1 MRWLSSIRPFPPMEP
16 PTKQST
22 HRCSIWA
29 QSFPFHSFNLAN
41 CIPHLFLNFELSFDY
56 ENALDVPFHLSFSI
70 FISLFFSLSLLDRT
84 ISDCCENKIKSRINF
99 CPHRLWL
106 ITQKLG
112 KMGIP
117 IEIACFIDEM
127 LIGWIPSSLFSFS
140 TPPTFYLPLS
150 LSAAF
155 CVFQKEIHL
164 NTSHQKPNLISYLM
178 YWYAGKG
185 RKMINTRKKR
195 QRKCS
200 CYWCISVRVNLFGIF
215 P

>member
-1 MRWLSSIRPFPPMEP
+1 MRWLSSIRPFSPMEP

-70 FISLFFSLSLLDRT
+70 IISLSLSLSLLDRT

-127 LIGWIPSSLFSFS
+127 LIGWIPSSLFPSL
-140 TPPTFYLPLS
+140 PPQPSISLS
-150 LSAAF
+150 LSPPLFVYFKRRFTWIQAI
-155 CVFQKEIHL
+155 K
-164 NTSHQKPNLISYLM
+164 NPISLAIWCTGM
-178 YWYAGKG
+178 QGKVG
-185 RKMINTRKKR
+185 K
-195 QRKCS
+195 
-200 CYWCISVRVNLFGIF
+200 W
-215 P
+215 